1 MPAEQMDAATGKTY
15 DEGLRI
21 AVRLKRALEAHGI
34 TLPSLS
40 GRWPVNGTAMVELGG
55 CRADVAE
62 ALAAV
67 LEGKAEE

>member
-1 MPAEQMDAATGKTY
+1 MLAEKIDEATGAAYGKGVRT
-15 DEGLRI
+15 

-40 GRWPVNGTAMVELGG
+40 GKWPVSGTPMVELGG
-55 CRADVAE
+55 WRADVAE

-67 LEGKAEE
+67 LEGRAAE